1 MSADDKS
8 DEWRVLAA
16 RVLAESDPVKLV
28 DIIAQLDQ
36 ALIDRERQRIEL
48 LKFGKTEKQN

>member
-8 DEWRVLAA
+8 EWRVLAA